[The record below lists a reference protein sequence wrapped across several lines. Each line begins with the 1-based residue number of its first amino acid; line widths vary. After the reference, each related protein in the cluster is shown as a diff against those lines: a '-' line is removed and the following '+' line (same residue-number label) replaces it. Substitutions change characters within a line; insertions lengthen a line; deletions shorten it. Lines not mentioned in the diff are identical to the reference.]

1 MIFMIIRD
9 LELSDFDAVGEI
21 FKQLHGLHVKHRPD
35 IYRDVENPA
44 EANGYIAEEV
54 LNEENL
60 ILLGADVD
68 SKIVGI
74 CFIVIRTPRN
84 DALFPRVCAYIDNI
98 AVDEN
103 YRRRGIGTA
112 LYNEAVKRAKERE
125 AEVIQLQVSEF
136 NKAALDFYKSLG
148 MTVWEYKMEQ
158 RI

>member
-1 MIFMIIRD
+1 MIIRD
-9 LELSDFDAVGEI
+9 LTLSDFDAVNKI
-21 FKQLHGLHVKHRPD
+21 FRQIHKLHVEHRPD
-35 IYRDVENPA
+35 IYRNVENPA

-60 ILLGADVD
+60 ILLGADID
-68 SKIVGI
+68 GKIVGI

-84 DALFPRVCAYIDNI
+84 DALVPRVCAYIDDI

-103 YRRRGIGTA
+103 CRRQGIGTA
-112 LYNEAVKRAKERE
+112 LYNEAVKRAKERG

-136 NKAALDFYKSLG
+136 NKAAVDFYKSLG

-158 RI
+158 KI

>member
-1 MIFMIIRD
+1 MEIRD
-9 LELSDFDAVGEI
+9 LRRSDFDAVNEI
-21 FKQLHGLHVKHRPD
+21 FKQLHNMHVKQRPD
-35 IYRDVENPA
+35 IYREVENPA

-60 ILLGADVD
+60 ILFGADVD
-68 SKIVGI
+68 GKIVGI
-74 CFIVIRTPRN
+74 CFIVMRTPRN
-84 DALFPRVCAYIDNI
+84 DALVPRVCAYIDDI

-103 YRRRGIGTA
+103 YRRQGIGTA
-112 LYNEAVKRAKERE
+112 LYNEAVKRAKERG

-136 NKAALDFYKSLG
+136 NKTAIDFYKSLG